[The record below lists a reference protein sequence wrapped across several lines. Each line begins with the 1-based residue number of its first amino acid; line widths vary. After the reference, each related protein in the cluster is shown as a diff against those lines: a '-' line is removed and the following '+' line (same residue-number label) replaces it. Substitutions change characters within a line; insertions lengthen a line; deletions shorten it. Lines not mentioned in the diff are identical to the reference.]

1 MKKLILVLFV
11 AFSAIGC
18 KSSRVGSTRNV
29 EVRFLDDYTIPGD
42 LEFENTAVGGL
53 SGIDYY
59 DGNFFLVSDHPGQPR
74 FYKAEIN
81 ISEEKIEEISIS
93 EVVQIDLSD
102 TILKEAHLDLE
113 SIIFEPANQTFT
125 LSSEGLIKEGKDP
138 MIFKVSEKG
147 EFLSSYTLPENF
159 LAESSK
165 KPRNNGTLE
174 GLTASFDKKGIWAA
188 MELPLK
194 TDGPK
199 PKLIRTKSP
208 VRITYLDNRTMQA
221 LEQFPYK
228 LEPIAKIPWMYFAVN
243 GVTDLIEYAPKKF
256 LILERGFASGHGS
269 KGNTVRIFDVD
280 ANLATNTLEK
290 DNLTVNFYNPAKKV
304 LLYDF
309 KWAKKFLSQEI
320 IDNIEGI
327 TIGPTLPNGNKTL
340 LLVSDNNFNSIGPQL
355 NQVILMEFIPKNQSL

>member
-1 MKKLILVLFV
+1 MKKYFFVLFI
-11 AFSAIGC
+11 AFSAFGC

-29 EVRFLDDYTIPGD
+29 EVRFLHDYTIPAD

-74 FYKAEIN
+74 FYKANID
-81 ISEEKIEEISIS
+81 ISEEKITGLTIS
-93 EVVQIDLSD
+93 EVVKIDVSNEA
-102 TILKEAHLDLE
+102 LKDEHLDLE
-113 SIIFEPANQTFT
+113 SIVFEPAKQAFT
-125 LSSEGLIKEGKDP
+125 LSSEGSIKQGKDP
-138 MIFKVSEKG
+138 MIFEISKEG
-147 EFLSSYTLPENF
+147 EFLSSYTIPENF

-174 GLTASFDKKGIWAA
+174 GLAASFDKKGIWAA

-208 VRITYLDNRTMQA
+208 VRITYLDNNTRKA
-221 LEQFPYK
+221 VDQFSYK
-228 LEPIAKIPWMYFAVN
+228 LEPIAKIPWLYFAVN
-243 GVTDLIEYAPKKF
+243 GVTDLIEYAPQKF
-256 LILERGFASGHGS
+256 LVVERGFASGHGS

-280 ANLATNTLEK
+280 ASLATNTLEK

-309 KWAKKFLSQEI
+309 KWAKDFLSQEV

-327 TIGPTLPNGNKTL
+327 CFGPTLPNGNRTL

-355 NQVILMEFIPKNQSL
+355 NQVILMEFIPKN